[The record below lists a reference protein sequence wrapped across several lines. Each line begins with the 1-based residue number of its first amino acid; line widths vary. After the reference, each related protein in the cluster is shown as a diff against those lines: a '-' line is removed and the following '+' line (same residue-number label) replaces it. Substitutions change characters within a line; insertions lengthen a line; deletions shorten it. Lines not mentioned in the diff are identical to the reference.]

1 MVPTGA
7 NVKTIQLAIE
17 FEAEDSGVS
26 VQQAAALIVSAA
38 LEITIVDPQRYSFQA
53 AALLRKSNMVN
64 RFWFEDALWRHKAA
78 YLNLLARVQR
88 ESA

>member
-38 LEITIVDPQRYSFQA
+38 LEFTIVHAEDYSFQA
-53 AALLRKSNMVN
+53 AALLRKSNMVD
-64 RFWFEDALWRHKAA
+64 RFWFEDARWRYKAA
-78 YLNLLARVQR
+78 YQNLLARVQR